1 MRSTRDYK
9 VTVRFCESLL
19 ERLDFIAGALG
30 KSRSE
35 TIRILVEGYQ
45 G

>member
-1 MRSTRDYK
+1 MKSTRDYK
-9 VTVRFCESLL
+9 VTVRFSQTLL

-35 TIRILVEGYQ
+35 TIRILVEGYR